1 MRDHGQDESEAWSL
15 IRQSVRKILDTE
27 ATLDDVRG
35 WDATRAYPD
44 RLYRILADQGYLAMP
59 FRPEWGGADAGPEEM
74 VVVAEELGRRGMDIA
89 AGFGLSVFLGLTI
102 QSHGTDEQKRTLLPD
117 ILAGTRRLSV
127 SMTEPD
133 AGSDAA
139 AISTAAVPGDGGFSL
154 RGQKVFTTGAGLPN
168 TTLVVSAKARADE
181 AGPNRISLFLVPAD
195 SPGLT
200 LKRLDTVG
208 RHILGTY
215 EVFLD
220 DVFVPDEMVLG
231 PPGAGW
237 SVLRHGLTLERLFTC
252 GAYVGGFETVLD
264 LTIDY
269 VRSRKQFG
277 QPLGQF
283 QAISHPLADHYA
295 ALQASRLLTYTAARK
310 VAAGREARS
319 DVSMA
324 KLFVTEAYQRATDH
338 AMQAFGGYSYIQEYH
353 IHRFWKDARIATIS
367 AGTSQIQ
374 REIICR
380 SLGLRQ

>member
-1 MRDHGQDESEAWSL
+1 MRDHDQDESEAWSL

-35 WDATRAYPD
+35 WDASREYPD

-59 FRPEWGGADAGPEEM
+59 FQPEWGGADAGPEEM

-102 QSHGTDEQKRTLLPD
+102 QTHGTDEQKRTLLPD

-139 AISTAAVPGDGGFSL
+139 AISTAAVPRDGGFSL

-181 AGPNRISLFLVPAD
+181 AGPNRVSLFLVPAD
-195 SPGLT
+195 SPGVT

-220 DVFVPDEMVLG
+220 DVFVPDEMLLG

-269 VRSRKQFG
+269 VRGRKQFG

-283 QAISHPLADHYA
+283 QAISHPLADHYT
-295 ALQASRLLTYTAARK
+295 ALQASRLLTYTAAGK

-338 AMQAFGGYSYIQEYH
+338 AMQAFGGYGYIQEYH
-353 IHRFWKDARIATIS
+353 VHRFWKDARIATIS